1 MTEKKEKTF
10 SNVMWRLQNLEKF
23 PIKFKTVVDD
33 ATVVPM
39 VGMVNVCMQKY
50 LYT

>member
-1 MTEKKEKTF
+1 MTEKSFQMSRGASK
-10 SNVMWRLQNLEKF
+10 NLEKF
-23 PIKFKTVVDD
+23 PIMFKTVVDD